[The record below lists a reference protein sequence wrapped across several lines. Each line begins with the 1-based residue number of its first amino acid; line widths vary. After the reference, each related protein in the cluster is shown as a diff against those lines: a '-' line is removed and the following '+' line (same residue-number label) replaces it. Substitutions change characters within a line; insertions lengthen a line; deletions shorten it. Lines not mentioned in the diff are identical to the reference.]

1 MGQLISPHFE
11 LDFPF
16 ERFDSP
22 RGDGDLDR
30 VRGAWAAGA
39 VQDVAEDSH
48 LDGIAGVGVKVLT
61 AEPGPL
67 LDEGPLLV
75 VRVGEADL
83 DQAGLEFVI
92 DPSDRFTT

>member
-1 MGQLISPHFE
+1 M
-11 LDFPF
+11 
-16 ERFDSP
+16 
-22 RGDGDLDR
+22 
-30 VRGAWAAGA
+30 
-39 VQDVAEDSH
+39 
-48 LDGIAGVGVKVLT
+48 KVLT